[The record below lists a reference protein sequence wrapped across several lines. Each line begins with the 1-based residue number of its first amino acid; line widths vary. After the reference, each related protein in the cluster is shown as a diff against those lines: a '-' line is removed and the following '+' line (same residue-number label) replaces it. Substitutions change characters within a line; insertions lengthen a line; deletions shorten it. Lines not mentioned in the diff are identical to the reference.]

1 MTRLFSIYPI
11 YTTNPHPTAPKT
23 KPTPK
28 HRPRDDV
35 RAQLLE
41 AAAIAASQYAATH
54 FPLLALRCHERILA
68 LQSGLPP
75 PPFYLAA
82 AAQAEKQQMG
92 ALLPL
97 LPPTELGAGGAN
109 GAMMVG
115 PDFAGMAQVRVRF
128 VFVLVLFVFGGCII
142 CYNMCVLG

>member
-1 MTRLFSIYPI
+1 M
-11 YTTNPHPTAPKT
+11 
-23 KPTPK
+23 
-28 HRPRDDV
+28 

-75 PPFYLAA
+75 PPFYLASSQA
-82 AAQAEKQQMG
+82 AEKQQMG

-97 LPPTELGAGGAN
+97 LPAAGLGAGGGAN

-115 PDFAGMAQVRVRF
+115 PDFAGMAQVRLRF
-128 VFVLVLFVFGGCII
+128 VCGGCIV
-142 CYNMCVLG
+142 YDVCVCTRVWCCVGGDTHYIFA